1 MFEVAGSI
9 RIADSYSVWEKKI
22 RCYLLNANQI
32 MRSRFRFIV
41 VVFYF
46 TAVLIFTVYL
56 RSADNRIFYKLCTH
70 NTEQSRLKQQLWQ
83 KQLQLENLIN
93 PAAVSQ
99 HLGE

>member
-1 MFEVAGSI
+1 MSP
-9 RIADSYSVWEKKI
+9 
-22 RCYLLNANQI
+22 
-32 MRSRFRFIV
+32 RFCTVF

-56 RSADNRIFYKLCTH
+56 RSTDNRIFYKLCT
-70 NTEQSRLKQQLWQ
+70 TYTKQSRLKQQLWQ

-99 HLGE
+99 QFGE